1 MNLLLVGTGGAIGSI
16 CRYLLGGWV
25 YTAMGKPEFPF
36 GTFVVNMIGCL
47 LIGLFNEY
55 AEARQLVAAHFR
67 LLMVVGFL
75 GGFTTFS
82 SFGYETVEL
91 IREGEPAYAA
101 INAIAQVVIGVC
113 GCALGIWI
121 GKQIWQAG

>member
-1 MNLLLVGTGGAIGSI
+1 MNLLLVGFGGAAGSI

-25 YTAMGKPEFPF
+25 YAAMGKPEFPF
-36 GTFVVNMIGCL
+36 GTFAVNMIGCL
-47 LIGLFNEY
+47 LIGFLNQY
-55 AEARQLVAAHFR
+55 AEGRQLIAAQFR

-82 SFGYETVEL
+82 SFGYETVDL

-101 INAIAQVVIGVC
+101 INAVAQVLIGIG

-121 GKQIWQAG
+121 GKQFWPGT